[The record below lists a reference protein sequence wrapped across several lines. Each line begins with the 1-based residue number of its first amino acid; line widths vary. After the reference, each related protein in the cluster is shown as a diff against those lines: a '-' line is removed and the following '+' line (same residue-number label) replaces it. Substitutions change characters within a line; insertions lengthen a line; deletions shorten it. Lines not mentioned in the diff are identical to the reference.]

1 MVKKF
6 IMIISAIALFVGL
19 ITISTALINC
29 DDIAAQTMIAKSPEK
44 ITGKQSLDE
53 IANYYLVEA
62 STGQVLKARGE
73 NERKEIASMV
83 KIMTLLLTFE
93 AIDRG
98 EVGLNDNVLISD
110 HAAAQKGSELF
121 LDANINYPLSDLIK
135 GATVVSANDACVAI
149 AEHLAGSESAFVARM
164 NDRAQELGME
174 NTRFAN
180 PTGYPVTDDEQYST
194 AKDVNIMTRQLIKH
208 KLYYDYS
215 KIWVE
220 DYRHPSGRITGL
232 ANTNKLIRFYKGCD
246 SGKTGY
252 TDSAKYCLS
261 ASAMRNEMRV
271 VGTVLGAPESQL
283 RFNAMRGLF
292 DYAFMNYRTETVL
305 NTENPL
311 NIAIKVKKGKNDYVY
326 PIVEEN
332 LVYLKTRDSKDYVV
346 EYEYNDIT
354 APMAKGS
361 VVGKA
366 KLIVDGQIYTSV
378 NLILNED
385 VEKANF
391 WDNIKNLL

>member
-6 IMIISAIALFVGL
+6 IAIISTIALFVGL
-19 ITISTALINC
+19 IVVSTAMPKNIADSC
-29 DDIAAQTMIAKSPEK
+29 EMVDILPDKNM
-44 ITGKQSLDE
+44 GKQSLDE

-73 NERKEIASMV
+73 DEKKEIASMV

-98 EVGLNDNVLISD
+98 EANLNDKVLISD
-110 HAAAQKGSELF
+110 YAAAQKGSELF
-121 LDANINYPLSDLIK
+121 LDAGVQYPLTDLIK

-149 AEHLAGSESAFVARM
+149 SEHLAGSESAFVDRM
-164 NDRAQELGME
+164 NNRAKELGME
-174 NTRFAN
+174 NTKFIN
-180 PTGYPVTDDEQYST
+180 PTGYPSVSGEQYST

-208 KLYYDYS
+208 KQYYDYS

-220 DYRHPSGRITGL
+220 DYKHPSGRITGL

-246 SGKTGY
+246 SGKTGF
-252 TDSAKYCLS
+252 TNSAKYCLS
-261 ASAMRNEMRV
+261 ASAERNNMRV

-283 RFNAMRGLF
+283 RFNAMRNLF
-292 DYAFMNYRTETVL
+292 DYAFMNYKTETVIDAQ
-305 NTENPL
+305 NPL
-311 NIAIKVKKGKNDYVY
+311 NIAIKVLKGKNDFAY
-326 PIVEEN
+326 PIAEEN
-332 LVYLKTRDSKDYVV
+332 LVYLKTRDSKEYTL
-346 EYEYNDIT
+346 EYEFNDII
-354 APMAKGS
+354 APMKKGS
-361 VVGKA
+361 IVGKA
-366 KLIVDGQIYTSV
+366 KIMVDGQEYSSV

-391 WDNIKNLL
+391 WDNIKKLL

>member
-6 IMIISAIALFVGL
+6 IAIISTIALFVGL
-19 ITISTALINC
+19 IVVSTAMPKN
-29 DDIAAQTMIAKSPEK
+29 IADSCEMVEILPDKN
-44 ITGKQSLDE
+44 TGKQSLNE

-73 NERKEIASMV
+73 DEKKEIASMV

-98 EVGLNDNVLISD
+98 EANLNDNVLISD
-110 HAAAQKGSELF
+110 YAAAQKGSELF
-121 LDANINYPLSDLIK
+121 LDAGVQYPLTDLIK

-149 AEHLAGSESAFVARM
+149 AEHLAGSESAFVDRM
-164 NDRAQELGME
+164 NNRAKELGME
-174 NTRFAN
+174 NTKFIN
-180 PTGYPVTDDEQYST
+180 PTGYPSVSGEQYST

-208 KLYYDYS
+208 KQYYDYS

-220 DYRHPSGRITGL
+220 DYKHPSGRITGL

-246 SGKTGY
+246 SGKTGF
-252 TDSAKYCLS
+252 TNSAKYCLS
-261 ASAMRNEMRV
+261 ASAERNNMRV

-283 RFNAMRGLF
+283 RFNAMRNLF
-292 DYAFMNYRTETVL
+292 DYAFMNYKTETVIDAQ
-305 NTENPL
+305 NPL
-311 NIAIKVKKGKNDYVY
+311 NIAIKVLKGKNDFAY
-326 PIVEEN
+326 PIAQEN
-332 LVYLKTRDSKDYVV
+332 LVYLKTRDSKEYTL
-346 EYEYNDIT
+346 EYEFNDII
-354 APMAKGS
+354 APMKKGS
-361 VVGKA
+361 IVGKA
-366 KLIVDGQIYTSV
+366 KIMVDGQEYSSV

-391 WDNIKNLL
+391 WDNIKKLL